1 MARLYWKVKDE
12 TGKWRWERQLPP
24 YPINPVVIERCHCR
38 VCTKGIV
45 NEYVEEE
52 E

>member
-12 TGKWRWERQLPP
+12 TGTWRWERQLPP